1 VPLSARTDMLDVA
14 KRLGLPV
21 LLVVGVRLG
30 CLGHALAAE
39 LAIRA
44 RGLELAGWIA
54 SRVDPAMAHAQ
65 ASVDALRERFPAP
78 LVADLAFGAAALPA
92 DGLRRLGPRP

>member
-1 VPLSARTDMLDVA
+1 
-14 KRLGLPV
+14 
-21 LLVVGVRLG
+21 
-30 CLGHALAAE
+30 
-39 LAIRA
+39 
-44 RGLELAGWIA
+44 
-54 SRVDPAMAHAQ
+54 MAHAQ